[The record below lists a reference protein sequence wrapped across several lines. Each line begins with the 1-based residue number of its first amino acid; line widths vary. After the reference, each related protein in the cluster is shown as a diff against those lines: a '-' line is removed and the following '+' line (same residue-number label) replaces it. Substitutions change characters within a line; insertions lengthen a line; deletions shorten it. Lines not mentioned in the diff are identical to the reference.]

1 MKDFYDKLND
11 PKIKKNL
18 LTIFLDAI
26 HNALKETLK

>member
-1 MKDFYDKLND
+1 MKDFFDKLND
-11 PKIKKNL
+11 PKIKKKL